1 MSLKGCGLVKKRNV
15 LNEIKNNN
23 MTLHE
28 LRFFSI
34 YLARI
39 NPRDLSTKNVT
50 FKLGDFKKIMNFEK
64 LNIQSLDIVVNKLIC
79 KIVKMEDFCVSYKTK
94 TGL

>member
-1 MSLKGCGLVKKRNV
+1 
-15 LNEIKNNN
+15 

-39 NPRDLSTKNVT
+39 NPRNLSTKNVK

-64 LNIQSLDIVVNKLIC
+64 LNIQSLEIVVNKLIC